1 MRAVAPQPARCD
13 PCQPEGSRMKNV
25 VAVRKWGN
33 SRGVII
39 PRFIQRQLDW
49 RVGDVLYVTAEHDKL
64 VFRPITLPKG
74 VERNGDSEADDPG
87 TRRAE
92 SGAGAGLAGGTPH
105 ADSDRSSGHGSGSPA
120 VVSAGGA
127 HPYT

>member
-1 MRAVAPQPARCD
+1 
-13 PCQPEGSRMKNV
+13 MKNV

-39 PRFIQRQLDW
+39 PRFIQRQLNW

-74 VERNGDSEADDPG
+74 VERNGDSEANDPG
-87 TRRAE
+87 ARRPE
-92 SGAGAGLAGGTPH
+92 SGAGAGLAGSESR
-105 ADSDRSSGHGSGSPA
+105 ADSDRSSGHGCGHSTVFPA
-120 VVSAGGA
+120 GDA